1 MIPAAVLLPVFLAHL
16 AAAFSPGPAVLMTVR
31 LAASRGM
38 VPATGFSVGLAIGAI
53 VWASAALLGMS
64 VLFQLVPGLFFA
76 MKLAGAAFL
85 LYVGIMTWRAAD
97 APLET
102 GEAAARPLSALGAA
116 RFGLVLQLTNPKP
129 AVFFGAVFITLV
141 PPHAPASWLAVIL
154 AVVALNEIAANLLVA
169 RIFSLPR
176 SRSAYMRLK
185 GRIERVFGAALA
197 GFGLSLAL
205 D

>member
-38 VPATGFSVGLAIGAI
+38 GPATGFAAGVAAGAV
-53 VWASAALLGMS
+53 VWAAAALLGMS
-64 VLFQLVPGLFFA
+64 VLFQLVPGLFLA
-76 MKLAGAAFL
+76 MKIAGAAFL
-85 LYVGIMTWRAAD
+85 VWVGIQTWRGAD

-102 GEAAARPLSALGAA
+102 GGTARTLSAFGAA
-116 RFGLVLQLTNPKP
+116 RFGLFLQLTNPKP
-129 AVFFGAVFITLV
+129 AVFFGAVFVTLV
-141 PPHAPASWLAVIL
+141 PPHAPLPWLAAIL
-154 AVVALNEIAANLLVA
+154 AVVFANEIAANLIVA